1 MMNKKPKYNERP
13 RIKSLQDIRF
23 EKEKS
28 KYELLLYEQALFT
41 SSRQLR
47 SSVRT
52 TFRSTVNYVTQT
64 LVTTLLT
71 KLFQKRDK

>member
-1 MMNKKPKYNERP
+1 MSKKNKYHNQP
-13 RIKSLQDIRF
+13 RIKSLQDIRL

-28 KYELLLYEQALFT
+28 KYELLLYEQAMFT

-52 TFRSTVNYVTQT
+52 TFRSTINYMAQT
-64 LVTTLLT
+64 MVTTLLT
-71 KLFQKRDK
+71 KLFQKRDS